1 MTRSKVRSPKQQI
14 PAFASREE
22 EAEFWDTHDVTDYF
36 DDFEYNPS
44 WFQVEGPLSEVVT
57 LHIDLET
64 MDEVRTFAKE
74 RDLPPDVLLHIW
86 ILERRDAERQRR
98 ASGAGES

>member
-1 MTRSKVRSPKQQI
+1 MTRSKVRSPKRQI
-14 PAFASREE
+14 PTFASREE

-64 MDEVRTFAKE
+64 MDEVRALAKE
-74 RDLPPDVLLHIW
+74 RDLPPDVLLHVW

-98 ASGAGES
+98 ASDAGES